1 MSRGRLF
8 WIAATGLFLTQ
19 AATMARE
26 AVAAPHPFAFEDMVK
41 LAKVTDY
48 QLTPDGKAVLAV
60 SRARPELNRWQTAMH
75 VQSLSA
81 ATPAGAVSQ
90 QLTFPE
96 RGPRQEGQ
104 DLQPRLSP
112 DGTKLAF
119 LSTRDGGAPQL
130 YVMSL
135 AGGEARKLTSLVSGV
150 SGLSWTPDGQALIVD
165 SRVYADCPPFPAGEA
180 CNRSRSEAQEKNL
193 VKARLIDRLFY
204 RHWDD
209 WFDGKRSHLL
219 RVSLADGGGQSAVPL
234 DLTPG
239 DWDTPP
245 LARGGEQPWAVSPDG
260 KELAYVQNRD
270 KDIASSTNHD
280 VWVVALGK
288 DFVPTGQPR
297 NLTSKNLATDHSPRY
312 SPDGRYLA
320 YLAQRRAGFEADKYE
335 LKVYDR
341 TTGQNRSLTESLD
354 ATVHEYIW
362 APDGQ
367 RLYFTSSQKGHGAI
381 FVVELSG
388 GVPVELN
395 TGDTHAI
402 ELRKTADRTSLFFLR
417 GSLSHP
423 PELCRLDLDAAGRAA
438 APAVQVSH
446 VNDAVLAEV
455 KLGQSSQLFAKSQ
468 DNLTVH
474 SHLVT
479 PPDFSPTKKY
489 PAVVLIHGGPQGAWE
504 DFWQWRWNAQLFAG
518 AGYVVLMPN
527 PRGSDGFGQKFV
539 DGVSGD
545 WGGKPYDDIMRSVDV
560 LVAQPYVDKT
570 KVAALGA
577 SYGGYMVNWIAGHTD
592 RFAALV
598 SHAGV
603 YDLRS
608 MYGETEEIW
617 FPRWEFGGD
626 PWNSEQYD
634 KWSPSRYAANF
645 KTPTLVI
652 SGERD
657 YRVPVGQGMQFF
669 TTLQQRKVPSRF
681 LIFPDENHWVLK
693 PQNSRLWYGTV
704 LDWLKRY
711 IGGTGVDPKVLET
724 AGTYAR

>member
-8 WIAATGLFLTQ
+8 WIAATGLLFTQ

-180 CNRSRSEAQEKNL
+180 CNRTRSEAQEKNL

-219 RVSLADGGGQSAVPL
+219 RVSLADSGWQSAVPL

-402 ELRKTADRTSLFFLR
+402 ELRKTADRSSLFFLR

-423 PELCRLDLDAAGRAA
+423 PELFRLLM
-438 APAVQVSH
+438 
-446 VNDAVLAEV
+446 LT
-455 KLGQSSQLFAKSQ
+455 LF
-468 DNLTVH
+468 L
-474 SHLVT
+474 
-479 PPDFSPTKKY
+479 
-489 PAVVLIHGGPQGAWE
+489 
-504 DFWQWRWNAQLFAG
+504 
-518 AGYVVLMPN
+518 
-527 PRGSDGFGQKFV
+527 
-539 DGVSGD
+539 
-545 WGGKPYDDIMRSVDV
+545 
-560 LVAQPYVDKT
+560 KT
-570 KVAALGA
+570 
-577 SYGGYMVNWIAGHTD
+577 S
-592 RFAALV
+592 
-598 SHAGV
+598 
-603 YDLRS
+603 
-608 MYGETEEIW
+608 
-617 FPRWEFGGD
+617 
-626 PWNSEQYD
+626 
-634 KWSPSRYAANF
+634 
-645 KTPTLVI
+645 
-652 SGERD
+652 
-657 YRVPVGQGMQFF
+657 
-669 TTLQQRKVPSRF
+669 
-681 LIFPDENHWVLK
+681 
-693 PQNSRLWYGTV
+693 
-704 LDWLKRY
+704 
-711 IGGTGVDPKVLET
+711 
-724 AGTYAR
+724 